1 VSASRPKNG
10 FVLIATSIAL
20 IILLALAGLA
30 VDVGRMYV
38 IKSELQAF
46 TDAAALSAA
55 ACLDSTGPGLGKA
68 QKAPLE
74 LTTGPNAMK
83 WDLGTRP
90 VTEFTSTFAQGDT
103 TPDAKTW
110 QAEPQDAAN
119 YRFVRVVATVPAPL
133 IFLKPFQ
140 AMHADF
146 MTVAVVSVA
155 TNSPTGARLVQ

>member
-20 IILLALAGLA
+20 MILLALAGLA

-46 TDAAALSAA
+46 ADAAALSAA
-55 ACLDSTGPGLGKA
+55 ACLDGSGPGLAKA
-68 QKAPLE
+68 RQAPRE

-83 WDLGTRP
+83 WDLGTQP
-90 VTEFTSTFAQGDT
+90 IAEFTSTFAQGDT
-103 TPDAKTW
+103 TPDTKTW
-110 QAEPQDAAN
+110 QAEPKDAGS

-133 IFLKPFQ
+133 IFLRPFQ
-140 AMHADF
+140 ALHADF
-146 MTVAVVSVA
+146 MTVAVASIA
-155 TNSPTGARLVQ
+155 ANSPTGARLVQ